1 MSLPI
6 RYQPTY
12 RLESKVPYKKEECEK
27 VIKSIMDT
35 TLETFVYES
44 DEAEAMSKT
53 LSTEILTKVKKL
65 NFDRYVMRYEKL
77 ALQNYLILDIVCYR
91 YKLVCVVTIGEK
103 YMQSYCDIFK
113 CLWDMQKDG
122 YAFYVHDTPSVF
134 AIAILYAVY
143 CN

>member
-1 MSLPI
+1 MSLPV

-12 RLESKVPYKKEECEK
+12 RLEPKVPYRREECEK
-27 VIKSIMDT
+27 VIKSILDT
-35 TLETFVYES
+35 TMETFVYEP
-44 DEAEAMSKT
+44 DEAEALSKT

-65 NFDRYVMRYEKL
+65 NFDRYVARLNAKL
-77 ALQNYLILDIVCYR
+77 FNFRHCVLFR

-103 YMQSYCDIFK
+103 YMQSFCDIFK

-122 YAFYVHDTPSVF
+122 YAFYVHDTPNVF
-134 AIAILYAVY
+134 AVAILYAVY